1 MSRKFLI
8 ILLTLVGTLSLCALG
23 FSKAQGQSPPVQNR
37 RMNALRKDA
46 DYYLSEGEK
55 LESQKQ
61 YASAEN
67 YYRRYVE
74 TMHVLEPKNNYDG
87 ILGRIADLAGKHWE
101 ANKYYTSFE
110 SSVAKQ
116 HPEKF
121 GTVVSMARLLRIL
134 QTLPRKQA
142 TEEFDFAGE
151 ILAEEFSLAPE
162 IGTRADILD
171 LRPLAKDYQKE
182 APNLPAQG
190 TEAFQPKVSEA
201 APSKD
206 QIGPRPD
213 ATVIVEVNT
222 AGIVVQGAE
231 MRGLLGKLDRQTACR
246 EFDFAL
252 DFHPDFAKRIWYENY
267 SDCPLSGY
275 TGINSVRKLV
285 PKQVLILDKKT
296 YEKLIRLSENAK
308 VTNSKRVCVAPPST
322 WTQKDY
328 CNIETASDG
337 IRSQI

>member
-1 MSRKFLI
+1 MSRKILI
-8 ILLTLVGTLSLCALG
+8 ILLTLVGTLSLCTLG
-23 FSKAQGQSPPVQNR
+23 YSKAQGQSSPVQNR
-37 RMNALRKDA
+37 RMKALRKDA

-74 TMHVLEPKNNYDG
+74 TMHTLEPKNNYDG

-121 GTVVSMARLLRIL
+121 GTVVSIARLLRIL
-134 QTLPRKQA
+134 QTIPRKQA

-151 ILAEEFSLAPE
+151 ILAEESSLAPE

-171 LRPLAKDYQKE
+171 LRPLIKDYRKE
-182 APNLPAQG
+182 DPNLPAQRS
-190 TEAFQPKVSEA
+190 EAFQPKVSKA
-201 APSKD
+201 AASKG

-213 ATVIVEVNT
+213 ATVIVGVNT

-231 MRGLLGKLDRQTACR
+231 IRGLLGKLDRQTASR

-252 DFHPDFAKRIWYENY
+252 DFHPDLAMRFWYENY

-275 TGINSVRKLV
+275 SGINSVRKLV
-285 PKQVLILDKKT
+285 PKQIIILDKT
-296 YEKLIRLSENAK
+296 NYQKLVRLSEKAK
-308 VTNSKRVCVAPPST
+308 VTNSNHVCAAPPST

-328 CNIETASDG
+328 CTIETASDG
-337 IRSQI
+337 IRSEI